1 MEHRVTILEQGQE
14 ELKSDIKEIKEHVTN
29 HLVHALADTND
40 KLKILLDRK
49 QATDIIKG
57 FANNFLKLS
66 FSLATAT
73 WAILQIVRLIKNWN
87 L

>member
-1 MEHRVTILEQGQE
+1 MEHRVTVLEQGQR
-14 ELKSDIKEIKEHVTN
+14 ELTSDIKEIKEHVTN
-29 HLVHALADTND
+29 HLVHALAETNE
-40 KLKILLDRK
+40 KLKVLLDRK

-66 FSLATAT
+66 AALATAT
-73 WAILQIVRLIKNWN
+73 WAILQIIRLVKNWN

>member
-1 MEHRVTILEQGQE
+1 LAE
-14 ELKSDIKEIKEHVTN
+14 TN
-29 HLVHALADTND
+29 E
-40 KLKILLDRK
+40 KLKVLLDRK

-66 FSLATAT
+66 AALATAT
-73 WAILQIVRLIKNWN
+73 WAILQIIRLVKNWN